1 VSGWRLA
8 HLPVLLPVTGGLL
21 LVAAVAGGLVRGVPG
36 AAGAAAGV
44 GVVAASYLVSTLL
57 IAWADTVDPRLVLP
71 VGLSA
76 YVVKFT
82 AIGLLMVSLTARG
95 WDGLVPMGC
104 GVVAGVVGW
113 TTTHIWWVVRHPPRL
128 RYVPPGGADGSRTP
142 G

>member
-1 VSGWRLA
+1 MSGWRLA
-8 HLPVLLPVTGGLL
+8 HLPVLLPVSSGLL
-21 LVAAVAGGLVRGVPG
+21 L
-36 AAGAAAGV
+36 
-44 GVVAASYLVSTLL
+44 VAASYLVSTLL
-57 IAWADTVDPRLVLP
+57 IARADAVDPRLVLP

-76 YVVKFT
+76 YVVKYT
-82 AIGLLMVSLTARG
+82 AIGVLMVSLTARG

-128 RYVPPGGADGSRTP
+128 RYLPPGGADGSRTP